1 VAPRNFAAFLRKSKN
16 DKQNYCGAPLQKKAA
31 DFGSRREAVLKDRH
45 RSHHSGGFITEGEA
59 HDYR

>member
-1 VAPRNFAAFLRKSKN
+1 VAPHNFAAFLRKGKN
-16 DKQNYCGAPLQKKAA
+16 DRQNYVVLRCKKAA

-45 RSHHSGGFITEGEA
+45 RSHYSSGFTTEGEE